1 MKNIFLDLDNTLIC
15 AEPFEDIKDPG
26 KFKERASRFDFKNME
41 DYYLICARPYLQ
53 PFLDYLFKHFKVH
66 VWTAAS
72 KGYASFIIEEFILK
86 KDPSRKIN
94 LILFDHHCRVSKR
107 VFKKEKASKKL
118 EMLWTIWKQQ
128 EFDKDNTFIIDDL
141 EEVKESQKKNC
152 ISVKPFFFMEND
164 SEYDQELMRLKDV
177 LSQIK

>member
-1 MKNIFLDLDNTLIC
+1 
-15 AEPFEDIKDPG
+15 
-26 KFKERASRFDFKNME
+26 
-41 DYYLICARPYLQ
+41 
-53 PFLDYLFKHFKVH
+53 
-66 VWTAAS
+66 
-72 KGYASFIIEEFILK
+72 
-86 KDPSRKIN
+86 
-94 LILFDHHCRVSKR
+94 
-107 VFKKEKASKKL
+107 
-118 EMLWTIWKQQ
+118 MLCTIWKQQ